1 MSNRICS
8 YFARFKSGPSAS
20 EYMEVDRKAE
30 RSVNLEMSGLVG
42 IYLYHP
48 DQKYHFEL
56 KCQQENLLIFNPSP
70 TRHGGSGE
78 SIGNLGKHKNVNYN
92 YCKYVFFM

>member
-30 RSVNLEMSGLVG
+30 RSVNLEMSGLVLG
-42 IYLYHP
+42 SIFIMKVRNIALNKK
-48 DQKYHFEL
+48 DNKFV
-56 KCQQENLLIFNPSP
+56 NL
-70 TRHGGSGE
+70 
-78 SIGNLGKHKNVNYN
+78 
-92 YCKYVFFM
+92 